1 MQCQLASAND
11 PGLHSKATQFMN
23 RRTLMLATLAALAA
37 PQGLRAAQIP
47 TLNGPRLPA
56 AKGPARMLIVLC
68 HGFGADGND
77 LFGLA
82 RPLQSYLPTA
92 AFVSPN
98 GPERV
103 EGGGYRWFDN
113 GPNSG
118 NVLHDVLAA
127 APALN
132 TFADSELARLKLTP
146 DRLIFVGFSQ
156 GATTVLNVGLRRKPR
171 PIAVVAYAGAR
182 LSLENLPERFD
193 GGPPVLL
200 CRGGEDP
207 QSRADDMENAIQVLT
222 NRGLNVQSRTFPGL
236 AHGIN
241 DGEIMLAGE
250 FLRNA
255 ASRRP

>member
-1 MQCQLASAND
+1 M
-11 PGLHSKATQFMN
+11 K

-37 PQGLRAAQIP
+37 PQGLSAAQIP

-56 AKGPARMLIVLC
+56 AKGPARMLVVLC

-82 RPLQSYLPTA
+82 KPLQSYLPNA

-113 GPNSG
+113 GPNFG
-118 NVLHDVLAA
+118 NVPHDVLTA

-146 DRLIFVGFSQ
+146 DHLIFIGFSQ
-156 GATTVLNVGLRRKPR
+156 GATTVLNVGLRRQPR

-182 LSLENLPERFD
+182 LSLENLPERFED
-193 GGPPVLL
+193 EPPVLL
-200 CRGGEDP
+200 CRGSDDP

-222 NRGLNVQSRTFPGL
+222 NRGLSVQSRTFPGL
-236 AHGIN
+236 GHGIN
-241 DGEIMLAGE
+241 EGEIMLAGE
-250 FLRNA
+250 FLRSA
-255 ASRRP
+255 ARTRP

>member
-1 MQCQLASAND
+1 MAHGCQPQKDLRGCSSSCVTVSA
-11 PGLHSKATQFMN
+11 
-23 RRTLMLATLAALAA
+23 
-37 PQGLRAAQIP
+37 P
-47 TLNGPRLPA
+47 TA
-56 AKGPARMLIVLC
+56 
-68 HGFGADGND
+68 ND

-82 RPLQSYLPTA
+82 RPLQSYLPSA

-113 GPNSG
+113 GPNFG

-193 GGPPVLL
+193 ITRSLPFIF
-200 CRGGEDP
+200 
-207 QSRADDMENAIQVLT
+207 SRAATFEF
-222 NRGLNVQSRTFPGL
+222 RGVPIFGKL
-236 AHGIN
+236 
-241 DGEIMLAGE
+241 
-250 FLRNA
+250 
-255 ASRRP
+255 

>member
-1 MQCQLASAND
+1 
-11 PGLHSKATQFMN
+11 
-23 RRTLMLATLAALAA
+23 
-37 PQGLRAAQIP
+37 
-47 TLNGPRLPA
+47 
-56 AKGPARMLIVLC
+56 MLIVLC

-82 RPLQSYLPTA
+82 RPLQSYLPSA

-113 GPNSG
+113 GPNFG

-193 GGPPVLL
+193 GQPPVLL
-200 CRGGEDP
+200 CRGSEDP
-207 QSRADDMENAIQVLT
+207 QSRADDMENAVQVQP
-222 NRGLNVQSRTFPGL
+222 GFECAEPHIPKSRPWDQRWRNHARRRIPTQRR
-236 AHGIN
+236 AQQT
-241 DGEIMLAGE
+241 
-250 FLRNA
+250 LR
-255 ASRRP
+255 

>member
-1 MQCQLASAND
+1 
-11 PGLHSKATQFMN
+11 
-23 RRTLMLATLAALAA
+23 
-37 PQGLRAAQIP
+37 
-47 TLNGPRLPA
+47 
-56 AKGPARMLIVLC
+56 MLIVMC

-82 RPLQSYLPTA
+82 RPLQSYLPSA

-113 GPNSG
+113 GPNFG
-118 NVLHDVLAA
+118 NVLHDVLVA

-132 TFADSELARLKLTP
+132 TFADSELARVKLPP

-193 GGPPVLL
+193 GLEPPVLL
-200 CRGGEDP
+200 CRGSEDP
-207 QSRADDMENAIQVLT
+207 LQATQGAARRTSIRRERRRKSLT
-222 NRGLNVQSRTFPGL
+222 NRASLGMCRPAHSKSRPWDQRWRN
-236 AHGIN
+236 HV
-241 DGEIMLAGE
+241 AGE

-255 ASRRP
+255 ARSRP